1 MNFFSTEKFFLH
13 TTAEQLKRQQS
24 AQSLQLDS
32 IDRDARTGK
41 IKTYDV
47 SLDGCTC
54 MDFSRRRKPCK
65 HMYRLA
71 TELGF
76 FPIDAPTK
84 NFQTLVPDYVSSTS
98 APVPK
103 SFVVID
109 FETANDFFDSVCQM
123 GVAVVE
129 NNRVTATESF
139 LIRPPYET
147 FTNSAIHGLTFD
159 DVKDAPTFG
168 ELWPRVKIFVDGR
181 TVAAY
186 NLFFDQTCLTATL
199 DRYKIPCPK
208 FDAFDVLANVRAC
221 RNRDG
226 ELSTLENC
234 KLVTVAKKLELAH
247 DAHDAASDALVTA
260 QIQIYMSETFPDEL
274 TTVYVTSDSKVR

>member
-1 MNFFSTEKFFLH
+1 MNFFSAEKFFLH
-13 TTAEQLKRQQS
+13 ATEDQLKRQQS
-24 AQSLQLDS
+24 AKSLQLDS

-54 MDFSRRRKPCK
+54 VDFSRRHKPCK

-71 TELGF
+71 TELGV
-76 FPIDAPTK
+76 FPVDAPK
-84 NFQTLVPDYVSSTS
+84 NFQTPVPDYTSSTS

-123 GVAVVE
+123 GIAVVE
-129 NNRVTATESF
+129 NNSVTATESF
-139 LIRPPYET
+139 LIRPPHED
-147 FTNSAIHGLTFD
+147 FTNSAIHGITFA
-159 DVKDAPTFG
+159 DVKNSPTFAQ
-168 ELWPRVKIFVDGR
+168 LWPRVKSFVDGR
-181 TVAAY
+181 TIAAY
-186 NLFFDQTCLTATL
+186 NLFFDWTCLTATL
-199 DRYKIPCPK
+199 DCYKIPRPK

-226 ELSTLENC
+226 ELSTLKNC
-234 KLVTVAKKLELAH
+234 KLVTVAKKLRLAH

-260 QIQIYMSETFPDEL
+260 QIQIYMSKTFPDEL
-274 TTVYVTSDSKVR
+274 TTIYVTSASNVK

>member
-1 MNFFSTEKFFLH
+1 MNFFSAEKFFLH
-13 TTAEQLKRQQS
+13 ATEDQLKRQQS
-24 AQSLQLDS
+24 AASLQLDS

-54 MDFSRRRKPCK
+54 VDFSRRHKPCK

-71 TELGF
+71 TELGV
-76 FPIDAPTK
+76 FPVDAPK
-84 NFQTLVPDYVSSTS
+84 NFQTPVPDYQSSTS

-103 SFVVID
+103 NFVVID

-123 GVAVVE
+123 GIAVVE
-129 NNRVTATESF
+129 NNSVTATESF
-139 LIRPPYET
+139 LIRPPQED
-147 FTNSAIHGLTFD
+147 FTNTAIHGITFA
-159 DVKDAPTFG
+159 DVKNSPTFV
-168 ELWPRVKIFVDGR
+168 ELWPRVKSFVDGR

-186 NLFFDQTCLTATL
+186 NLFFDWTCLTATL
-199 DRYKIPCPK
+199 DRYEIARPK
-208 FDAFDVLANVRAC
+208 FDAFDVLANVRTC

-226 ELSTLENC
+226 ELSALKNC
-234 KLVTVAKKLELAH
+234 KLVTVAKKLGLAH

-260 QIQIYMSETFPDEL
+260 QIQIYMSKTFPDEQ
-274 TTVYVTSDSKVR
+274 TTVYVT